1 MPDRRHF
8 TRRSDSP
15 TSLLAPGIADASD
28 GLDDRTALSTHLAF
42 HARRASG
49 VTVAVGDLDG
59 RLDDG
64 RIVITF
70 TVESPDAFLGLDDGL
85 AIAAA
90 ADAARLYGHPLV
102 GVLATP
108 GSDVRQGVGGLH
120 GWGLAA
126 KALSNCSGIVPIVL
140 IVDGPL
146 VSGPALLLGLADLV
160 IMTTGSYSFVNGPSM
175 VADYTGL
182 VVDNDALGGPDTHA
196 KTSGLAARTV
206 LDRAHAFDDVAE
218 LLAYLPDHVDAEAPF
233 EPTDDPI
240 DRLVDE
246 LDTLIPLASTG
257 SYDVRSAVRGVVDDG
272 IFAEVKARWA
282 PNLVIGFGHVAGR
295 SVGVVANQP
304 MALAGT
310 LDINAA
316 QKGAWFVALCDG
328 FNLPIVTFVDT
339 PGYFPGKDLEW
350 RGMIRHGAQMAFAYA
365 EASVPRICVVL
376 RKAYGGA
383 YIVMDCKTMGNDL
396 CIAWP
401 SAELAVMGAKGAVQI
416 LHRRETDE
424 VRAGHEAHYA
434 ANYLNPF
441 VAAERG
447 YVDAVVSPSETRIW
461 VGRSIELL
469 AAKRELLS
477 PRRHGNS
484 PL

>member
-8 TRRSDSP
+8 TRRADQAP
-15 TSLLAPGIADASD
+15 TASNPDQTRQALAAHLQFAS
-28 GLDDRTALSTHLAF
+28 
-42 HARRASG
+42 RRSQV
-49 VTVAVGDLDG
+49 VTVGVGDLDG
-59 RLDDG
+59 RLTDD
-64 RIVITF
+64 RIAVSF
-70 TVESPDAFLGLDDGL
+70 SVDAPDAFLGLDDGL

-90 ADAARLYGHPLV
+90 ADAARLYGRPLV

-108 GSDVRQGVGGLH
+108 GNDVRQGVGGLH
-120 GWGLAA
+120 GWGAAA
-126 KALSNCSGIVPIVL
+126 KAISSCSGIVPVVL

-182 VVDNDALGGPDTHA
+182 TVDNEGLGGPDTHA
-196 KTSGLAARTV
+196 KTSGLASRVTADLGAA
-206 LDRAHAFDDVAE
+206 LDEVAE
-218 LLAYLPDHVDAEAPF
+218 LLSFLPDHVDAEPRW

-240 DRLVDE
+240 DRVVDE
-246 LDTLIPLASTG
+246 LDTLIPTLSTG
-257 SYDVRSAVRGVVDDG
+257 SYDVRVAVRGVADDAT
-272 IFAEVKARWA
+272 FSEVKARWA
-282 PNLVIGFGHVAGR
+282 PNLVVGFAHVAGR

-316 QKGAWFVALCDG
+316 QKGAWFVSLCDA

-424 VRAGHEAHYA
+424 VRLAHELDYA
-434 ANYLNPF
+434 VAYLNPF

-447 YVDAVVSPSETRIW
+447 YVDAVVSPSETRRW
-461 VGRSIELL
+461 V
-469 AAKRELLS
+469 A
-477 PRRHGNS
+477 
-484 PL
+484 

>member
-1 MPDRRHF
+1 M
-8 TRRSDSP
+8 TDSNR
-15 TSLLAPGIADASD
+15 LALAS
-28 GLDDRTALSTHLAF
+28 HLAF
-42 HARRASG
+42 HSRRAGG
-49 VTVAVGDLDG
+49 VTVAASDLDG
-59 RLDDG
+59 RLPAG
-64 RIVITF
+64 RVAVTF
-70 TVESPDAFLGLDDGL
+70 TVDASDAFLGLDDGIAL
-85 AIAAA
+85 AAA
-90 ADAARLYGHPLV
+90 AEAARLYGHPLV

-126 KALSNCSGIVPIVL
+126 KALSNCSGIVPVIL

-182 VVDNDALGGPDTHA
+182 TVDNESLGGPDAHA
-196 KTSGLAARTV
+196 KTSGLVARTATD
-206 LDRAHAFDDVAE
+206 LAHALDDAAE
-218 LLAYLPDHVDAEAPF
+218 LLAFLPDHVDAEPAF
-233 EPTDDPI
+233 QATDDPI
-240 DRLVDE
+240 DRLVEE
-246 LDTLIPLASTG
+246 LDSLIPTASTG
-257 SYDVRSAVRGVVDDG
+257 SYDVRSAIRGVADDG
-272 IFAEVKARWA
+272 VFSEVKARWA
-282 PNLVIGFGHVAGR
+282 SNLVVGFAYVAGR

-316 QKGAWFVALCDG
+316 QKGAWFVALCDA
-328 FNLPIVTFVDT
+328 FNLPLVTFVDT

-396 CIAWP
+396 CVAWP

-424 VRAGHEAHYA
+424 VRAVHETEYA
-434 ANYLNPF
+434 ASYLNPF

-447 YVDAVVSPSETRIW
+447 YVDAVISPSETRRWIA
-461 VGRSIELL
+461 RSIELL

-477 PRRHGNS
+477 SRRHGNS